1 MKRWGAGKSR
11 LVLALAA
18 LWWLSGCVGPSALEQ
33 DYGRSV
39 ANNIAQEVINPRAGL
54 DTTPA
59 VGLDP
64 KAAVNLQER
73 YDKSFKG
80 EEKVSPLMK
89 ITTESK

>member
-1 MKRWGAGKSR
+1 MKRWGAGS

-18 LWWLSGCVGPSALEQ
+18 LWCLSGCGLSALEQ

-39 ANNIAQEVINPRAGL
+39 ANNVAQQVINPQAGL

-80 EEKVSPLMK
+80 EEKVSPLMR